1 MFYMYVLKSKKDGKC
16 YVGSTN
22 NLKRRLFEHNT
33 NNQKGA
39 KSLRGK
45 RPVKLVYSE
54 EYKDQIEARKRE
66 VAIKN
71 WKRKYKLKLID
82 KAHVGFT
89 L

>member
-1 MFYMYVLKSKKDGKC
+1 MKWYVYIVQCKDDSLYTGI
-16 YVGSTN
+16 TTD
-22 NLKRRLFEHNT
+22 LERRLFEHNT